1 MEFSEKVQSGS
12 GYVLSGR
19 RKVSFTGKSTD
30 FSNTWNLTNFL
41 YQAWNSPYIVTLQ
54 HQQAYLNSYARISL
68 FLHFPMHFYISCF
81 KAINAWFIYHSR
93 SDISL
98 CCQQCIT
105 SSSNVQFHSMLR
117 VIFLDT
123 DNEAKVKNSMKGHSP
138 GLQSLTSWDAVAL
151 RRTSLLDL
159 EGHKTAKHCKFKY
172 INSF

>member
-1 MEFSEKVQSGS
+1 MFFAYKKLRKPPKKLHTYGSWEFVFSAAQTAQNSPDLHFRFINYFIRPFRVGS
-12 GYVLSGR
+12 L
-19 RKVSFTGKSTD
+19 
-30 FSNTWNLTNFL
+30 LITNCW
-41 YQAWNSPYIVTLQ
+41 YQAWNLPYIVTLQ

-117 VIFLDT
+117 VTSFWIPNKT
-123 DNEAKVKNSMKGHSP
+123 SSQRDNGSS
-138 GLQSLTSWDAVAL
+138 
-151 RRTSLLDL
+151 
-159 EGHKTAKHCKFKY
+159 
-172 INSF
+172 